1 MEHEKQLQILK
12 PSCFEGENSLQ
23 LCTMHGAARGMGV
36 VLIGF
41 AANLL

>member
-12 PSCFEGENSLQ
+12 PSCFEGKNSLQ
-23 LCTMHGAARGMGV
+23 LCTMHGATRGVGV
-36 VLIGF
+36 VLIVF